1 MRLSISNGEILLD
14 GRLVARLVEGV
25 PCTVERELN
34 EALTRHT
41 RHIEKLEK
49 LPPAERIVRAKAKM
63 KRVVDHFL
71 YLVQL
76 HENNVCIV
84 YSPGLSSQIPKS
96 FAANAFNI
104 FQRGCHE
111 VEIVRLCALWD
122 KFDRDG
128 ENILTVVDLIDSPC
142 VLDML
147 SEDMRQF
154 WRNSDLGCRDELR
167 KAIKSAKEIKDSS
180 KLDAVMNLRHKHLA
194 HSFAQTRREKTGTV
208 FQPIEPGDE
217 TELLEEFIPIVEAL
231 FTWVNGVSLS
241 IAECREFRRKNA
253 HALWTGCT
261 FTNLR

>member
-1 MRLSISNGEILLD
+1 MRENLS
-14 GRLVARLVEGV
+14 
-25 PCTVERELN
+25 
-34 EALTRHT
+34 
-41 RHIEKLEK
+41 
-49 LPPAERIVRAKAKM
+49 PAERIVRAKAKM
-63 KRVVDHFL
+63 KRVVEHFL

-96 FAANAFNI
+96 FAANAFNV

-111 VEIVRLCALWD
+111 VEIMRLCALWD
-122 KFDRDG
+122 SPGEDK
-128 ENILTVVDLIDSPC
+128 ENILTVVDHIDSPC

-154 WRNSDLGCRDELR
+154 WRNSDLGCRDELG
-167 KAIKSAKEIKDSS
+167 KAINSAKEIRDSS
-180 KLDAVMNLRHKHLA
+180 KLGGIMNLRHKHLA
-194 HSFAQTRREKTGTV
+194 HSLAQTRGEKRGTV

-217 TELLEEFIPIVEAL
+217 TKLLEDSIPIVEAL

>member
-1 MRLSISNGEILLD
+1 
-14 GRLVARLVEGV
+14 
-25 PCTVERELN
+25 
-34 EALTRHT
+34 
-41 RHIEKLEK
+41 
-49 LPPAERIVRAKAKM
+49 M

-84 YSPGLSSQIPKS
+84 YSPGLSSQIPES

-122 KFDRDG
+122 KFDWDG
-128 ENILTVVDLIDSPC
+128 ENILTVVDHIDSPC

-147 SEDMRQF
+147 SEEMRQF
-154 WRNSDLGCRDELR
+154 WQDGEEQANRCRDELR
-167 KAIKSAKEIKDSS
+167 KAIKSAKEFKDSP
-180 KLDAVMNLRHKHLA
+180 KLAAVMNLRHKHLA
-194 HSFAQTRREKTGTV
+194 HSFAQTRREKKGTV

-217 TELLEEFIPIVEAL
+217 TELLEDSIPIVEAL

>member
-1 MRLSISNGEILLD
+1 MQ
-14 GRLVARLVEGV
+14 
-25 PCTVERELN
+25 
-34 EALTRHT
+34 
-41 RHIEKLEK
+41 
-49 LPPAERIVRAKAKM
+49 
-63 KRVVDHFL
+63 RVVDHFL

-84 YSPGLSSQIPKS
+84 YSPGLSSQIPES

-122 KFDRDG
+122 KFDWDG
-128 ENILTVVDLIDSPC
+128 ENILTVVDHIDSPC

-154 WRNSDLGCRDELR
+154 WRNSDLGLINPSDDPVVRKQVRKTINDSNAQDGEEQANRCRDELR
-167 KAIKSAKEIKDSS
+167 KAIKSAKEIKDSP

-194 HSFAQTRREKTGTV
+194 HSFAQTRPERTGTV

-217 TELLEEFIPIVEAL
+217 TELLEDSIPIVEAL

>member
-1 MRLSISNGEILLD
+1 MAQDSRQQ
-14 GRLVARLVEGV
+14 
-25 PCTVERELN
+25 
-34 EALTRHT
+34 EATSRCDTHRKNL
-41 RHIEKLEK
+41 KC
-49 LPPAERIVRAKAKM
+49 LPPAERIDRAKAKM
-63 KRVVDHFL
+63 QRVVDNFL
-71 YLVQL
+71 YLVQV

-111 VEIVRLCALWD
+111 VEIVHLCALWD
-122 KFDRDG
+122 KFDWDG
-128 ENILTVVDLIDSPC
+128 ENILTVVDHIDSPC

-147 SEDMRQF
+147 SDAQDGEEQANR
-154 WRNSDLGCRDELR
+154 CRDELR
-167 KAIKSAKEIKDSS
+167 KAIKSANKIKDSP

-194 HSFAQTRREKTGTV
+194 HYLAQTRRERTAV
-208 FQPIEPGDE
+208 LQPIEPGDE
-217 TELLEEFIPIVEAL
+217 TELLEHSIPIVEAL
-231 FTWVNGVSLS
+231 FTWVHGVSLS

>member
-1 MRLSISNGEILLD
+1 VR
-14 GRLVARLVEGV
+14 
-25 PCTVERELN
+25 ERELN
-34 EALTRHT
+34 EGLPRHT
-41 RHIEKLEK
+41 RRIEMLEN
-49 LPPAERIVRAKAKM
+49 LPPAERIVRAKEKM

-84 YSPGLSSQIPKS
+84 YSPGLSSQIP
-96 FAANAFNI
+96 AIAFNI

-122 KFDRDG
+122 KFDCDG
-128 ENILTVVDLIDSPC
+128 ENILTVVDHIDASC

-147 SEDMRQF
+147 SEEMRQF
-154 WRNSDLGCRDELR
+154 WQDGEEQANRCRDELG
-167 KAIKSAKEIKDSS
+167 KAIKSAKEIKDSP
-180 KLDAVMNLRHKHLA
+180 KLAAVMNLRHKHLA
-194 HSFAQTRREKTGTV
+194 HSFAQTRPEKKGTV

-217 TELLEEFIPIVEAL
+217 TELLENSIPIVEAL